1 MPLLPTLLHATAFK
15 TPLLRTL
22 VPTLAL
28 AYGIQAAV
36 AAPSIVWRSER
47 FYDASGSIT
56 YLACTGASLMLPVL
70 RARAAAGTL
79 GTAGLLAEV
88 VRSANWRQ
96 LALSAAVGVW
106 ALRLGSFLLQRITA
120 ENGRDSRFD
129 SIRTSAPKFLGAFM
143 AQATWVSL
151 CALPVILVNAAPASV
166 FAALGPLVLAT
177 DALGLALYAFGIA
190 FEAAAD
196 RQKSGWMH
204 AKQRKEHDED
214 FLTSGLWGKSRH
226 PNYFGEITLWTGVA
240 TAAAGVVASKA
251 GLAGLGL
258 GVGLAGKAGAVAM
271 CAASPAFVAFLLL
284 KRKEVANGEGG
295 EKQVS
300 GIPLSENKYDKRYG
314 DRKDYQEWKR
324 NTPMLFPKFFG

>member
-1 MPLLPTLLHATAFK
+1 MPLLATVLHATAFK

-36 AAPSIVWRSER
+36 AAPSIAWRSER

-56 YLACTGASLMLPVL
+56 YLACTGASLVLPAL
-70 RARAAAGTL
+70 RARYAAGTL
-79 GTAGLLAEV
+79 GTAGLLADV
-88 VRSANWRQ
+88 LRGRDWRQ

-129 SIRTSAPKFLGAFM
+129 QIRVSAPKFFGAFM

-151 CALPVILVNAAPASV
+151 CALPVVLVNAVPSGA
-166 FAALGPLVLAT
+166 FAALGPLVLT
-177 DALGLALYAFGIA
+177 DVVGLALYVFGIV
-190 FEAAAD
+190 FEASAD
-196 RQKSGWMH
+196 RQKSGWMQ

-214 FLTSGLWGKSRH
+214 FLTKGLWAKSRH
-226 PNYFGEITLWTGVA
+226 PNYFGEITLWTGIA

-251 GLAGLGL
+251 GASALGL
-258 GVGLAGKAGAVAM
+258 GAGLAGKTGAVAM

-284 KRKEVANGEGG
+284 K
-295 EKQVS
+295 VS

>member
-1 MPLLPTLLHATAFK
+1 MPLLATLLHATAFK

-36 AAPSIVWRSER
+36 AAPSIAWRSER

-56 YLACTGASLMLPVL
+56 YLACTGASLVLPVL
-70 RARAAAGTL
+70 RARYATGTL
-79 GTAGLLAEV
+79 GTAGLLADV
-88 VRSANWRQ
+88 LRGRDWRQ

-129 SIRTSAPKFLGAFM
+129 QIRVSAPKFFGAFM

-151 CALPVILVNAAPASV
+151 CALPVVLVNAVPSGAL
-166 FAALGPLVLAT
+166 AALGPLVLT
-177 DALGLALYAFGIA
+177 DVVGLALYVFGIV
-190 FEAAAD
+190 FEASAD
-196 RQKSGWMH
+196 RQKSNWMQ
-204 AKQRKEHDED
+204 AKQKKEHDED
-214 FLTSGLWGKSRH
+214 FLTSGLWAKSRH
-226 PNYFGEITLWTGVA
+226 PNYFGEITLWTGIA

-251 GLAGLGL
+251 GLGALGL
-258 GVGLAGKAGAVAM
+258 GAGLAGKTGAVAM

-284 KRKEVANGEGG
+284 K
-295 EKQVS
+295 VS